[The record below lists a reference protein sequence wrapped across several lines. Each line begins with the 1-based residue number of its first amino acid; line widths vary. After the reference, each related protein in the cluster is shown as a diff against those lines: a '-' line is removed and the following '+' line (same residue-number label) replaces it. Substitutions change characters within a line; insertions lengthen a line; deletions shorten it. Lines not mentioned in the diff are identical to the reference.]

1 MWPTFGP
8 EPRQTVTMKLDE
20 KIILNVIVAL
30 LAFEVLNRLFLAD
43 LIDQVAPA
51 KKGFEQS
58 I

>member
-1 MWPTFGP
+1 
-8 EPRQTVTMKLDE
+8 MKLDE